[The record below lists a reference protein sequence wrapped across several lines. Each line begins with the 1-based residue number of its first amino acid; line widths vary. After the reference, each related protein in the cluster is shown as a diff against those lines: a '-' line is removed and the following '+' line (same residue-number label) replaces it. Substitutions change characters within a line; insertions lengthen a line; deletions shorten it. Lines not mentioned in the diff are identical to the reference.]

1 MKKEFHSKNIYN
13 KIVLKTKIK
22 SHGDDVTDFYDKETP
37 KVDSN
42 NTSVLKNGENYYC
55 QVLLKDCKYIK
66 QIVIRY
72 ITDNSSDFSFDDDES
87 EEE

>member
-1 MKKEFHSKNIYN
+1 MKKEFHRKHIYN
-13 KIVLKTKIK
+13 KIFLKTKIK
-22 SHGDDVTDFYDKETP
+22 SFYDKETP

-42 NTSVLKNGENYYC
+42 NTSVLKKGENYYC

-72 ITDNSSDFSFDDDES
+72 TTDNSSDFSFDDDEID
-87 EEE
+87 

>member
-1 MKKEFHSKNIYN
+1 MKKEFHSKHIYN

-42 NTSVLKNGENYYC
+42 NTSVLKKGENYYC

-87 EEE
+87 DEE